1 MKHIMK
7 TRIFKMLSLLPNRL
21 GYSLYHFLQ
30 DKSSKLTVENK
41 IKSTYSTYMTVVRI
55 LQKNNINL
63 AGTRI
68 AELGSGWVPIFPYQ
82 LILEGNA
89 KHVDTYD
96 INEHYNL
103 KQIKKL
109 NDYYTNRYNG
119 NVEIKKKGKYP
130 LLKAVTY
137 FPKTTICNGKLED
150 IDMVLSRFVLEHVS
164 PNEIIEIHDFL
175 FSNLKSGSY
184 VLHLISPSDHRAYGD
199 DSLSLQDF
207 LKYSEKEWNQI
218 QTKFDYHNRLRL
230 PQYLALFKNKFEI
243 LFFEHDKIIMESNG
257 YEKFKKL
264 TIHEDFRKYSD
275 QELMAGTVN
284 ILLKKK

>member
-1 MKHIMK
+1 MKHIIK
-7 TRIFKMLSLLPNRL
+7 TRIFKTLSLLPNRL

-30 DKSSKLTVENK
+30 DINSKLTIESK
-41 IKSTYSTYMTVVRI
+41 IQSTNNTYETVVKI
-55 LQKNNINL
+55 LKKNNINIE
-63 AGTRI
+63 GTRI

-103 KQIKKL
+103 KQIKIV
-109 NDYYTNRYNG
+109 NDYYTNQY
-119 NVEIKKKGKYP
+119 NVEIENKGKYP

-137 FPKTTICNGKLED
+137 FPKTNISNGKFED
-150 IDMVLSRFVLEHVS
+150 IDLVLSRFVLEHV
-164 PNEIIEIHDFL
+164 PPTEIVNIHDFL

-184 VLHLISPSDHRAYGD
+184 VLHLISPSDHRAYD
-199 DSLSLQDF
+199 DSSLSLQDF
-207 LKYSEKEWNQI
+207 LKYSEEEWNQI

-230 PQYLALFKNKFEI
+230 PQYLELFKNGFEI
-243 LFFEHDKIIMESNG
+243 IFFEHDKINMGSKG
-257 YEKFKKL
+257 YEKFKELK
-264 TIHEDFRKYSD
+264 IHEDFKKYSD
-275 QELMAGTVN
+275 QELMAGSVN